1 MRSLH
6 SKNGAN
12 NYIFTWHDIKPFLNI
27 LTKINTYFFHWYT
40 KAIILHI
47 VNNKMK
53 KLRFLSFLWT
63 KVIWL
68 KSFYFYDQTN
78 KWKPKTLSE
87 EWQFLYVHWSYIFTI
102 HEWSSFTWAY
112 DISIKNNYNSVL
124 LYFTIKIYLTH
135 ISILLSTNI
144 LSLKLRI

>member
-1 MRSLH
+1 MYTYKGLPFINLTRQMRSLH

-53 KLRFLSFLWT
+53 KLRFLSFLWS

-87 EWQFLYVHWSYIFTI
+87 EWQQSGYMFTGLIFLLYMSGL
-102 HEWSSFTWAY
+102 
-112 DISIKNNYNSVL
+112 VL
-124 LYFTIKIYLTH
+124 LEHMIYQ
-135 ISILLSTNI
+135 
-144 LSLKLRI
+144 

>member
-1 MRSLH
+1 MYTYKGLPFINLTRQMRSLH

-53 KLRFLSFLWT
+53 KLRFRSFLWT

-87 EWQFLYVHWSYIFTI
+87 EWQFLYVHWSDIFTI
-102 HEWSSFTWAY
+102 HEWSSFTWAH
-112 DISIKNNYNSVL
+112 DISIKT
-124 LYFTIKIYLTH
+124 TIIQYYC
-135 ISILLSTNI
+135 IS
-144 LSLKLRI
+144 

>member
-1 MRSLH
+1 MYTYKGLPFINLTRQMRSLH

-27 LTKINTYFFHWYT
+27 LTKINTHIFFHWYT

-87 EWQFLYVHWSYIFTI
+87 EWQLSGYMFTGLIFLLYMSGL
-102 HEWSSFTWAY
+102 
-112 DISIKNNYNSVL
+112 VL
-124 LYFTIKIYLTH
+124 LEHMI
-135 ISILLSTNI
+135 
-144 LSLKLRI
+144 